1 MSPVERLRSA
11 LSGLPGVEQ
20 VPSRFGS
27 RRNPAWVVSGH
38 EFAHLHADDL
48 LDLRLPRS
56 VQVTLRSDPRARFRK
71 SRSEWLELEF
81 HSLEDVTHLESL
93 ARRAWAAAKRSGK

>member
-20 VPSRFGS
+20 VASRFGS
-27 RRNPAWVVSGH
+27 RRHPAWVVSGR
-38 EFAHLHADDL
+38 EFAHLHSDDR
-48 LDLRLPRS
+48 LDLRLPQS
-56 VQVTLRSDPRARFRK
+56 VQATLRSDPRVRFRK

-81 HSLEDVTHLESL
+81 HSIEDVTHLEAL